1 LLKLDK
7 KMTQELLNSLGEI
20 PAKYS
25 MGLISSI
32 QTLWNQQNPQAEETV
47 VEDEVVEEVTE

>member
-1 LLKLDK
+1 
-7 KMTQELLNSLGEI
+7 MTQELLNSLGEI